1 MPRTE
6 PASAPSPTAAAPAGR
21 PHRLAS
27 WLAAFRPA
35 PLTIDWRERL
45 RVIVGVALVVFAV
58 AVLCSL
64 WGAKAPLHWIIPPI
78 AASALLI
85 VGLPASPLAQPWP
98 VLAGTTLS
106 ALIGVACER
115 WIAAP
120 DLAATAAVALAIGAM
135 LTLRCLHPP
144 GAATALMMVAAGVDD
159 LSAAFFP
166 VLVNAALMVGFGMAY
181 NNATGRRYP
190 HVQRAA
196 PEATPAAR
204 SSATEVDIDA
214 VLARYN
220 QLLDVSRDDL
230 QALFEQTEAQASER
244 RLAETRCAD
253 IMSRAPKSVH
263 SDTPLQQAWTLLRRH
278 RIKALPVVDGE
289 RRVVGVISLT
299 DFLRSQDLDQHE
311 GFTQRL
317 RGFIRS
323 RMASVAGK
331 PELVGQLMTAEAVV
345 VDCEQRLTDVLPLFV
360 TRGHHHVP
368 VIDGERRLVG
378 MLTQSDVMAALAGHI
393 APPE

>member
-1 MPRTE
+1 MPPTK
-6 PASAPSPTAAAPAGR
+6 PASATPPTAAVPVAR
-21 PHRLAS
+21 PRGLEA
-27 WLAAFRPA
+27 WLEAFRPA
-35 PLTIDWRERL
+35 PLSIDWRERL
-45 RVIVGVALVVFAV
+45 RVTIGVALVVFAV
-58 AVLCSL
+58 AVLCSW
-64 WGAKAPLHWIIPPI
+64 WGPGAQLHWIVPPI

-106 ALIGVACER
+106 ALVGVGCAR

-120 DLAATAAVALAIGAM
+120 DLAAMASVGLAIGVM
-135 LTLRCLHPP
+135 LALRCLHPP
-144 GAATALMMVAAGVDD
+144 GAATALMMVAAGVGD
-159 LSAAFFP
+159 LSAAVFP
-166 VLVNAALMVGFGMAY
+166 VFANAVLLVGFGMAY

-190 HVQRAA
+190 NVQRAA
-196 PEATPAAR
+196 PEVTPTAR
-204 SSATEVDIDA
+204 PTRSEVDIDA

-253 IMSRAPKSVH
+253 IMSRDPKSV
-263 SDTPLQQAWTLLRRH
+263 DFGTPLQQAWSMLRKH
-278 RIKALPVVDGE
+278 RIKALPVVDAA
-289 RRVVGVISLT
+289 RRVIGVISLT
-299 DFLRSQDLDQHE
+299 DFLRSKDLDQHE

-323 RMASVAGK
+323 SLASHTSK
-331 PELVGQLMTAEAVV
+331 PEVVGQMMTADAVV
-345 VDCEQRLTDVLPLFV
+345 VDCEQRLIDVLPLFV
-360 TRGHHHVP
+360 GSGHHHVP
-368 VIDGERRLVG
+368 VIDGEQRLVG